1 METLQLTWKT
11 NTPAIPVTQ
20 SQRLLYLLIQV
31 RGEKETSHVARPVN
45 LALVVDVSE
54 SMNIRV
60 VSDRE
65 FKKLARSGVL
75 QELLVDGVPAWHSS
89 AIPPEVL
96 ARLPRK
102 IDRVKEALS
111 AVVEHLRPDDSFSL
125 TVFAGQAALLIP
137 TTAGAEKR
145 RILELL
151 GQLDGLQLGNDTYIG
166 RGLKL
171 GLEELMRSRANGL
184 ARRLLVL
191 TDGFTRDENDCRLWA
206 VYARNHRIPISTL
219 GLGGEF
225 NEELMI
231 PIADQTGGEAH
242 FVEELEVLP
251 AILSKELQRAQSAH
265 YSNVELKLRLLPG
278 VEIRDVHRLHPAI
291 APLEA
296 VNQRGSYSFQL
307 GSLAPGEEMS
317 LLAELVVPPR
327 PPGAHMLVQALLACD
342 LPPGVESGFKTRA
355 NLVVEYTSDWTKVSV
370 PDPQVMRAVEV
381 VSAYKLHQRA
391 VADLRSGDIGSATR
405 RLRAAATRLLDM
417 GETMLAGQLMQQ
429 ATALELHGQADPTYT
444 KKLRYETRMLSRKL
458 I

>member
-1 METLQLTWKT
+1 MNGLKLTWKT

-20 SQRLLYLLIQV
+20 NQRLIYLLLQV
-31 RGEKETSHVARPVN
+31 RGEKETKYAARPVN

-65 FKKLARSGVL
+65 FKRLARSGAL

-89 AIPPEVL
+89 AIPAEVL

-111 AVVEHLRPDDSFSL
+111 AVVEQLRPDDSFSL
-125 TVFAGQAALLIP
+125 TAFAGQAALLIP
-137 TTAGAEKR
+137 TTSGAEKR
-145 RILELL
+145 RILDLL
-151 GQLDGLQLGNDTYIG
+151 ARLDGLQLGDATYIG
-166 RGLKL
+166 RGLKV
-171 GLEELMRSRANGL
+171 GLEELRRSGDNGL

-191 TDGFTRDENDCRLWA
+191 TDGFTRDEDDCRAWA
-206 VYARNHRIPISTL
+206 LYARNHRIPISTL

-242 FVEELEVLP
+242 FVEELEALP
-251 AILSKELQRAQSAH
+251 AILSKELQRAHRAH

-296 VNQRGSYSFQL
+296 LNVEGSYSLQL
-307 GSLAPGEEMS
+307 GNLAPDEEMA
-317 LLAELVVPPR
+317 LLVELVVPPR
-327 PPGAHMLVQALLACD
+327 PPGVHMLAQALLACD
-342 LPPGVESGFKTRA
+342 APPGVESGFKVRTELRI
-355 NLVVEYTSDWTKVSV
+355 EYTTDLARASAS
-370 PDPQVMRAVEV
+370 DPQVMRAIEV
-381 VSAYKLHQRA
+381 VNAYKLHQRA
-391 VADLRSGDIGSATR
+391 IADLHSGDIGSATR
-405 RLRAAATRLLDM
+405 KLRAAATRLLDM
-417 GETMLAGQLMQQ
+417 GEEKLAEELRQQ
-429 ATALELHGQADPTYT
+429 AALLEVHGKADPTHT
-444 KKLRYETRMLSRKL
+444 KRLRYETRMLSRKL